1 MRRRFPMAGRRG
13 YRTITVQLKKEVV
26 PVRASARVA
35 DALEELS
42 ADMDLYQGA
51 KLHQVLESVDD
62 QGVKNGRL
70 EVFERF
76 AEIQNE
82 LPHRPSGR
90 PKKRKP
96 KK

>member
-1 MRRRFPMAGRRG
+1 MAGRRG

-51 KLHQVLESVDD
+51 KLHQVLESV
-62 QGVKNGRL
+62 
-70 EVFERF
+70 
-76 AEIQNE
+76 
-82 LPHRPSGR
+82 
-90 PKKRKP
+90 
-96 KK
+96 